1 MVNFKMTNAMFLNGS
16 EDVNYTLLLNPEI
29 KPLSSEQVQRQDF
42 RVVDQAA
49 ASKIVLKE
57 ESAKKEVERS
67 FWRCLRL
74 CHKS

>member
-42 RVVDQAA
+42 RVVGQAA
-49 ASKIVLKE
+49 ASRNSTQRRVGKE
-57 ESAKKEVERS
+57 GSRKKFLEVPQTVP
-67 FWRCLRL
+67 
-74 CHKS
+74 